1 MRVSAT
7 AMGTTCTFP
16 FAKAVYIIVD
26 QKYKKTIPGARG
38 DIFAKKGKDRK
49 VPYRN
54 EIQFVH
60 FHFDSLAPPVASLG
74 CVQS

>member
-1 MRVSAT
+1 MKT

-16 FAKAVYIIVD
+16 YAKAAYIIVD
-26 QKYKKTIPGARG
+26 QKSKKTTPGASG
-38 DIFAKKGKDRK
+38 DIFAKKGK
-49 VPYRN
+49 VPSRN